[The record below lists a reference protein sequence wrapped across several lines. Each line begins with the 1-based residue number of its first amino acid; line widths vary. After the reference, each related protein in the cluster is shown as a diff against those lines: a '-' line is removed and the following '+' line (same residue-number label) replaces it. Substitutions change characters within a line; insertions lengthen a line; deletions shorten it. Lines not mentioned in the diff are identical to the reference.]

1 MQSRWNH
8 IFFFWFFISGVESQR
23 YFYLYTS
30 AFNRFIFSTD
40 GRTGGRVKSWR
51 LRDWF
56 QRASQPV
63 IFFLF
68 PPNNF
73 FYFVLE
79 IVFFISSCF
88 SSSGRR
94 ELTNSLFDRTCVC
107 VCGCTKT
114 GKPVFLCVFS
124 LFLYI
129 FLQLWKS
136 RGIIEKSQVI
146 IVCIAQHPVDTYARR
161 LQTSPNA
168 YVIYL
173 YSPNKQTNKA
183 CQYRY
188 PVAPGFCLV
197 SNNQKLVST
206 GILRVTKKWKIFW
219 FFNNLSAT
227 SSFSVNGASVILFLL
242 LPFRCIYARAPIII
256 IIVITGLIAWLT
268 CLSQTK
274 IV

>member
-1 MQSRWNH
+1 
-8 IFFFWFFISGVESQR
+8 
-23 YFYLYTS
+23 
-30 AFNRFIFSTD
+30 
-40 GRTGGRVKSWR
+40 
-51 LRDWF
+51 
-56 QRASQPV
+56 
-63 IFFLF
+63 
-68 PPNNF
+68 
-73 FYFVLE
+73 
-79 IVFFISSCF
+79 
-88 SSSGRR
+88 
-94 ELTNSLFDRTCVC
+94 VC

-206 GILRVTKKWKIFW
+206 GILRVTKKWKIFG
-219 FFNNLSAT
+219 FSIIYRLHHHFPSTERPSYYFSFCLFDVYMRALP
-227 SSFSVNGASVILFLL
+227 SSSL
-242 LPFRCIYARAPIII
+242 
-256 IIVITGLIAWLT
+256 
-268 CLSQTK
+268 
-274 IV
+274 